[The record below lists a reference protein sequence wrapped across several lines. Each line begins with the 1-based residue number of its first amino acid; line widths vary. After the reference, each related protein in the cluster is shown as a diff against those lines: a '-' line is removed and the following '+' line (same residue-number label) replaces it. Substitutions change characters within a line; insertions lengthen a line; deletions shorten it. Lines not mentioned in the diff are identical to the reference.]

1 MNTNQ
6 AINALLDY
14 AENNGLIDPSERR
27 WALNTVLDVLKLPA
41 LADGELR
48 LKPTK
53 DLTARRPERVTARR
67 SENLTTQR

>member
-41 LADGELR
+41 LADGELPAQADEGPDR
-48 LKPTK
+48 KS
-53 DLTARRPERVTARR
+53 ASR
-67 SENLTTQR
+67 SDA